1 VARWPGNSTSDVNIG
16 RFYSSAP
23 LHYNGY
29 LADFHF
35 IDGQALDPTS
45 FGEFDTNGVWQP
57 IDASGLT
64 YGTNGFHLPFSDN
77 STAAALGTDTSGNGN
92 DWTFGNTIYVTQEIS
107 VNGGTYQLGGGAYGT
122 AWYDLSAFVTGG
134 SISSLT
140 TRTTRNSSAI
150 FPPFFVHA
158 IEVNGVILID
168 YRLEAGNDSL
178 VDSPTNYGEDTG
190 AGGEVRGNYCTLNPL
205 AKTYGTLPTIANG
218 NLDVG
223 PNNSGGNV
231 LGTVAISSGKWY
243 WEITVNTVGTALI
256 GAASIEAALTTNQP
270 GYIANSA
277 AYLRDG
283 RVKNNGSDVGTYAS
297 YTTGDVIGVA
307 LNMDVGAISFYKN
320 NTLIVTISSNI
331 SGTWIPAV
339 ADYSA
344 TGSVIAANFG
354 QRPFTYTAPS
364 GFKALCTTNLPE
376 PTIADGSTA
385 MDVDVDRQWRWVAFI
400 YRLEL
405 QPGPCVGKNKKR
417 RLYTRSLGLR

>member
-1 VARWPGNSTSDVNIG
+1 
-16 RFYSSAP
+16 
-23 LHYNGY
+23 
-29 LADFHF
+29 
-35 IDGQALDPTS
+35 
-45 FGEFDTNGVWQP
+45 VWQP

-92 DWTFGNTIYVTQEIS
+92 DWTVNNAS
-107 VNGGTYQLGGGAYGT
+107 VNGGTQIALT
-122 AWYDLSAFVTGG
+122 NNAFVT
-134 SISSLT
+134 ISSGSSGTL
-140 TRTTRNSSAI
+140 NSIWIYNSTGSSSI
-150 FPPFFVHA
+150 RRVR
-158 IEVNGVILID
+158 VDGVDISVQALIGTGA
-168 YRLEAGNDSL
+168 EQDSL
-178 VDSPTNYGEDTG
+178 VDSPTNYGTDTG
-190 AGGEVRGNYCTLNPL
+190 AGGEVRGNYATLNPL

-354 QRPFTYTAPS
+354 QRPFAYTAPS

-385 MDVDVDRQWRWVAFI
+385 MDVA
-400 YRLEL
+400 
-405 QPGPCVGKNKKR
+405 
-417 RLYTRSLGLR
+417 LYTGNGSTQTISGLNFSPDLVWIKGRSKRLAPPVYDVVRGNKIGSLQQRHNCRGGRNNCLALTSFQF

>member
-1 VARWPGNSTSDVNIG
+1 M
-16 RFYSSAP
+16 
-23 LHYNGY
+23 
-29 LADFHF
+29 
-35 IDGQALDPTS
+35 
-45 FGEFDTNGVWQP
+45 
-57 IDASGLT
+57 
-64 YGTNGFHLPFSDN
+64 
-77 STAAALGTDTSGNGN
+77 AAGNGI
-92 DWTFGNTIYVTQEIS
+92 TAS
-107 VNGGTYQLGGGAYGT
+107 VNGGTQIALT
-122 AWYDLSAFVTGG
+122 NNAFVT
-134 SISSLT
+134 ISSGSSGTL
-140 TRTTRNSSAI
+140 NSIWIYNSTGSSSI
-150 FPPFFVHA
+150 RRVR
-158 IEVNGVILID
+158 VDGVDISVQALIGTGA
-168 YRLEAGNDSL
+168 EQDSL

-190 AGGEVRGNYCTLNPL
+190 AGGEVVGNYCTWNPL

-364 GFKALCTTNLPE
+364 GFNALCTTNLPT

-385 MDVDVDRQWRWVAFI
+385 MDVALYTGNGSTQTISGLNFSPDLVWIKKRSAADDHGAFDTV
-400 YRLEL
+400 RGVQKRL
-405 QPGPCVGKNKKR
+405 QPNLTNEENTETAALSSFNSDGFTLGTNNQFNGNGVTYAAWTWDAGSSTVTNTQGSITSQVRANASAGFSVVSYDGQNTPGTVGH
-417 RLYTRSLGLR
+417 GLNAPRG